1 MPRER
6 HTPQAQ
12 SARPAPD
19 ALHARAPSPSRSFPH
34 NAPDDPS
41 STGQRRPTLPSFVY
55 RQEVFELSI
64 YAASSIAHAHEES
77 NRGLA
82 ISHKRT
88 TWAKVDFHD
97 AWRCSATDSFQMN
110 DLALRAA
117 ILSAKPSEGAEMPEN
132 ATANATTAESQ
143 VVIPEVLPMEGEAT
157 FAKKA
162 KGIAQVAAGSA
173 LTAAG
178 IPMLVLPGPGV
189 AAIVGGAALVS
200 RGNRNYTGRTAT
212 PFGRAPRRGGLQG
225 GRPRRKHRKTNSG
238 QSGREGEGRRP
249 QNGSYSPGSGRDG
262 SDERS
267 RGRKRLR
274 ARSYR
279 SRSCRERC
287 RKKRCSRSKAPVH
300 KREEDYRGGHL
311 ISKARRARH
320 HKEKQVTWAPAKS
333 CRRQC
338 RRVESRG

>member
-1 MPRER
+1 M
-6 HTPQAQ
+6 PQAQ

-19 ALHARAPSPSRSFPH
+19 ALHARAPSPSRSFPY

-64 YAASSIAHAHEES
+64 YVASSIAHAHEES

-82 ISHKRT
+82 ISHKHT

-97 AWRCSATDSFQMN
+97 AWRHSATDSFQIN

-117 ILSAKPSEGAEMPEN
+117 TLSAKPSEGAEMPEN
-132 ATANATTAESQ
+132 AATDATPAESQ

-162 KGIAQVAAGSA
+162 KGIAQVAAGSV

-189 AAIVGGAALVS
+189 AAIIGGAALVS

-212 PFGRAPRRGGLQG
+212 PLEERLDEAASKAADLAANTAKRTAGKAGEKAKDAAL
-225 GRPRRKHRKTNSG
+225 KTG
-238 QSGREGEGRRP
+238 AIAREAT
-249 QNGSYSPGSGRDG
+249 RDG
-262 SDERS
+262 SGERS

-300 KREEDYRGGHL
+300 KREEGYRSGHL
-311 ISKARRARH
+311 ISKARRARR

>member
-6 HTPQAQ
+6 RTPQAQ

-19 ALHARAPSPSRSFPH
+19 ALHARASSPSRSFPH

-41 STGQRRPTLPSFVY
+41 STSQRRPTLPSFVY

-64 YAASSIAHAHEES
+64 YVASSIAHAHEES

-82 ISHKRT
+82 ISHKHT

-97 AWRCSATDSFQMN
+97 AWRHSATDSFQIN
-110 DLALRAA
+110 DLARAA
-117 ILSAKPSEGAEMPEN
+117 TLSAKSSEGAEMPEN
-132 ATANATTAESQ
+132 AATDATPAESQ

-200 RGNRNYTGRTAT
+200 RGNRNYTGRTTTPLEERLDEAASKAADLAANTAKRTASKAGEKAKDTALKTGAIAREAAEMAAT
-212 PFGRAPRRGGLQG
+212 SAPEVAKGFARGATAAAHVASGAAKSVAREAKPLFTSVKRATESAISSAKRAEQG
-225 GRPRRKHRKTNSG
+225 ATK
-238 QSGREGEGRRP
+238 
-249 QNGSYSPGSGRDG
+249 
-262 SDERS
+262 RS
-267 RGRKRLR
+267 R
-274 ARSYR
+274 
-279 SRSCRERC
+279 
-287 RKKRCSRSKAPVH
+287 
-300 KREEDYRGGHL
+300 
-311 ISKARRARH
+311 
-320 HKEKQVTWAPAKS
+320 
-333 CRRQC
+333 
-338 RRVESRG
+338 

>member
-19 ALHARAPSPSRSFPH
+19 ALHARAPSPSRSFPY

-64 YAASSIAHAHEES
+64 YVASSIAHAHEEP

-82 ISHKRT
+82 ISHKHT

-97 AWRCSATDSFQMN
+97 AWRRHSATDSFQMN

-143 VVIPEVLPMEGEAT
+143 VAIPEVLPMEGEAT

-212 PFGRAPRRGGLQG
+212 PLEERL
-225 GRPRRKHRKTNSG
+225 
-238 QSGREGEGRRP
+238 
-249 QNGSYSPGSGRDG
+249 
-262 SDERS
+262 DE
-267 RGRKRLR
+267 
-274 ARSYR
+274 AA
-279 SRSCRERC
+279 
-287 RKKRCSRSKAPVH
+287 SKAADLAANTA
-300 KREEDYRGGHL
+300 KRTAGKAGEKAKDAALKTGAIAREAAEMAATSAPEVAKGFARGATAAAHVASG
-311 ISKARRARH
+311 A
-320 HKEKQVTWAPAKS
+320 AKS
-333 CRRQC
+333 VAREAKPLFTSVKRATGAAISSAKRAEQGATKK
-338 RRVESRG
+338 SR

>member
-19 ALHARAPSPSRSFPH
+19 ALHARAPSPSRSFPY

-64 YAASSIAHAHEES
+64 YVASSIAHAHEES

-82 ISHKRT
+82 ISHKHT

-97 AWRCSATDSFQMN
+97 AWRHSATDSFQMN

-117 ILSAKPSEGAEMPEN
+117 TLSAKPSEGAEMPEN
-132 ATANATTAESQ
+132 AATDATPAESQ
-143 VVIPEVLPMEGEAT
+143 VVIPEVLPMEGETT

-173 LTAAG
+173 LTAA
-178 IPMLVLPGPGV
+178 PGPGV

-212 PFGRAPRRGGLQG
+212 PLEERLDEAASKAADLAVDTAMRTAGKAGEKAKDAAVKTGAIAREAAEMAATSAPEVAKGFTRGATTAAHVASAAAKNVVREAKPLFASAKRAVGSAISSAKRAEQG
-225 GRPRRKHRKTNSG
+225 AAK
-238 QSGREGEGRRP
+238 
-249 QNGSYSPGSGRDG
+249 
-262 SDERS
+262 RS
-267 RGRKRLR
+267 R
-274 ARSYR
+274 
-279 SRSCRERC
+279 
-287 RKKRCSRSKAPVH
+287 
-300 KREEDYRGGHL
+300 
-311 ISKARRARH
+311 
-320 HKEKQVTWAPAKS
+320 
-333 CRRQC
+333 
-338 RRVESRG
+338 

>member
-19 ALHARAPSPSRSFPH
+19 ALHARAPSPSRSFPC

-64 YAASSIAHAHEES
+64 YVASSIAHAHEES

-82 ISHKRT
+82 ISHKHT
-88 TWAKVDFHD
+88 TWAKVDFHN

-110 DLALRAA
+110 DFALRAA
-117 ILSAKPSEGAEMPEN
+117 TLSAKPSEGAEMPE
-132 ATANATTAESQ
+132 NATTAESQ

-212 PFGRAPRRGGLQG
+212 PLEERLDEAASKAADLAANTAKRTAGKAGEKAKDTALKTGAIAREAAEMAATSAPEVAKGFARGATAAAHVASGAAKSVAREAKPLFASVKRATGAAISSAKRAEQG
-225 GRPRRKHRKTNSG
+225 TTK
-238 QSGREGEGRRP
+238 
-249 QNGSYSPGSGRDG
+249 
-262 SDERS
+262 RS
-267 RGRKRLR
+267 R
-274 ARSYR
+274 
-279 SRSCRERC
+279 
-287 RKKRCSRSKAPVH
+287 
-300 KREEDYRGGHL
+300 
-311 ISKARRARH
+311 
-320 HKEKQVTWAPAKS
+320 
-333 CRRQC
+333 
-338 RRVESRG
+338 

>member
-19 ALHARAPSPSRSFPH
+19 AIHARASTTSRSFPY

-41 STGQRRPTLPSFVY
+41 STGRRRPTLPSFVY

-64 YAASSIAHAHEES
+64 YVASSIAHAHEES

-82 ISHKRT
+82 ISHKHT

-97 AWRCSATDSFQMN
+97 ARRHSATDSFQMN
-110 DLALRAA
+110 DLALRTAT
-117 ILSAKPSEGAEMPEN
+117 LSAKPSEGAEMPEN
-132 ATANATTAESQ
+132 AATDATPTESQ

-173 LTAAG
+173 LTAAA
-178 IPMLVLPGPGV
+178 IPMLVL
-189 AAIVGGAALVS
+189 
-200 RGNRNYTGRTAT
+200 
-212 PFGRAPRRGGLQG
+212 PRRGGLQG

-300 KREEDYRGGHL
+300 KREEGYRGGHL
-311 ISKARRARH
+311 ISKARRARR
-320 HKEKQVTWAPAKS
+320 HKEKQVTWASAKS

>member
-19 ALHARAPSPSRSFPH
+19 ALHARAPSPSRSFPY

-64 YAASSIAHAHEES
+64 YVTSSIAHAHEES

-82 ISHKRT
+82 ISHKHT

-97 AWRCSATDSFQMN
+97 AWRHSATDSFQMN

-117 ILSAKPSEGAEMPEN
+117 TLSAKPSEGAEMPEN

-173 LTAAG
+173 LTATG

-212 PFGRAPRRGGLQG
+212 PLEKRLDEAASKAADLAANTAKRIAGKAGEKAKDAALKTGAIAREAAEMAATSAPEVAKGFARGATAAAHVASGAAKSVAREAKHLFTSVKRATGAAISSAKRAEQG
-225 GRPRRKHRKTNSG
+225 ATK
-238 QSGREGEGRRP
+238 
-249 QNGSYSPGSGRDG
+249 
-262 SDERS
+262 RS
-267 RGRKRLR
+267 R
-274 ARSYR
+274 
-279 SRSCRERC
+279 
-287 RKKRCSRSKAPVH
+287 
-300 KREEDYRGGHL
+300 
-311 ISKARRARH
+311 
-320 HKEKQVTWAPAKS
+320 
-333 CRRQC
+333 
-338 RRVESRG
+338 

>member
-19 ALHARAPSPSRSFPH
+19 AIHARASSTSRSFPY

-41 STGQRRPTLPSFVY
+41 STGQQRPTLPSFVY

-64 YAASSIAHAHEES
+64 YVASSIAHAHEES

-82 ISHKRT
+82 ISHKHT

-97 AWRCSATDSFQMN
+97 AWQHSATDSFQMN
-110 DLALRAA
+110 DLALRTAT
-117 ILSAKPSEGAEMPEN
+117 LSAKPSEGAEMPEN
-132 ATANATTAESQ
+132 AATDATPTESQ

-212 PFGRAPRRGGLQG
+212 PLEERL
-225 GRPRRKHRKTNSG
+225 
-238 QSGREGEGRRP
+238 
-249 QNGSYSPGSGRDG
+249 
-262 SDERS
+262 DEAAS
-267 RGRKRLR
+267 KAADLAANTAKRTAGKR
-274 ARSYR
+274 ARRRRTPPS
-279 SRSCRERC
+279 
-287 RKKRCSRSKAPVH
+287 
-300 KREEDYRGGHL
+300 KREL
-311 ISKARRARH
+311 
-320 HKEKQVTWAPAKS
+320 
-333 CRRQC
+333 
-338 RRVESRG
+338 